1 MAVSAEW
8 VLAGAACVAAFALVG
23 ILLCLRK
30 LVMEVEE
37 EAWIETSLEHII
49 GPDDIDWNEDEN
61 LA

>member
-1 MAVSAEW
+1 M
-8 VLAGAACVAAFALVG
+8 LAGAALLAALALVG
-23 ILLCLRK
+23 ILLYLRK

-37 EAWIETSLEHII
+37 EAWIETSLEHVI